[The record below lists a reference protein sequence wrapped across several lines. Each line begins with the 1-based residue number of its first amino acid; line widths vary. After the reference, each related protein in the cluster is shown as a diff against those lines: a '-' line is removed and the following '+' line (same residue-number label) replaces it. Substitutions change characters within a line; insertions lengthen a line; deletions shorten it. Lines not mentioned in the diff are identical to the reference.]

1 MLKMQKGG
9 NMREPWKIFYDSK
22 TGEELGGYTLRGT
35 FEGEEQA
42 TRELLAFEKGIPAE
56 QIKAEIERRAT
67 K

>member
-35 FEGEEQA
+35 FEGEEEN
-42 TRELLAFEKGIPAE
+42 TRILLAHDKGIPPE
-56 QIKAEIERRAT
+56 QIKTKIERRG

>member
-1 MLKMQKGG
+1 MGEL
-9 NMREPWKIFYDSK
+9 WKVFKDSK
-22 TGEELGGYTLRGT
+22 TGKELFAYTLRGT

-56 QIKAEIERRAT
+56 QIRAEIERRAT